1 MTRLQVEVLAADG
14 RRTVTFEPHAR
25 RSGFVHASGAEVSDD
40 VEVVDVPAI
49 IGALFDLRPQVFEDR
64 RVQLAPRELDA
75 RLRDGRARLL
85 SLSDA
90 GAEVAHA
97 VVVTDEEDGHLLV
110 EHDDTDQLR
119 CVTLRSLDVWQLI
132 CAVAH
137 DALEEG

>member
-1 MTRLQVEVLAADG
+1 M
-14 RRTVTFEPHAR
+14 
-25 RSGFVHASGAEVSDD
+25 
-40 VEVVDVPAI
+40 
-49 IGALFDLRPQVFEDR
+49 
-64 RVQLAPRELDA
+64 QLAPRKLDA

-85 SLSDA
+85 SSSDA

-97 VVVTDEEDGHLLV
+97 VIVTDEEDGHLLI